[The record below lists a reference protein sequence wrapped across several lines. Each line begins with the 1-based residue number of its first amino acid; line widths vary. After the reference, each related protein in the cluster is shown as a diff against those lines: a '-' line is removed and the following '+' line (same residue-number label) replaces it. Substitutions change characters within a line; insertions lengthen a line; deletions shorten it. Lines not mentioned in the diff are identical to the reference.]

1 MSDFFKYFFHFLS
14 TDNSPDKAAS
24 DLQKITLGNHKATC
38 ITVIS
43 ILEIGRIGEAL
54 GIGNVNE

>member
-1 MSDFFKYFFHFLS
+1 LS
-14 TDNSPDKAAS
+14 TDNSLDKAAS
-24 DLQKITLGNHKATC
+24 DLQKIILGNHKATC

-43 ILEIGRIGEAL
+43 ILEIGRIGKVL

>member
-1 MSDFFKYFFHFLS
+1 LS

-24 DLQKITLGNHKATC
+24 GLQKITLGKHKATC
-38 ITVIS
+38 ITVIN
-43 ILEIGRIGEAL
+43 ILEIGRIGKAL